1 MAGTAAAGS
10 FGNEGVG
17 SRIGHHGAH
26 VLIASVL
33 AMVALAVFPLPSDNP
48 ASFALPVL
56 LGVVVVASWV
66 FMRRHDRS
74 LCERCLHTMPLDAAA
89 TAQRRHRRFA
99 VVHLGENRRVVVGYL
114 VVLLGSNAL
123 LFLESVPARV
133 LWAAVQCSMVYLVL
147 AYSTHRTLQPWCPW
161 CSEGGG
167 GEDAVDTP
175 DPLPVGG
182 TKVG

>member
-10 FGNEGVG
+10 FGHEGFG
-17 SRIGHHGAH
+17 ARIGHHGGH
-26 VLIASVL
+26 VLVGAIV
-33 AMVALAVFPLPSDNP
+33 AMILLAVFPLPADNP
-48 ASFALPVL
+48 ASFGLPIL
-56 LGVVVVASWV
+56 LFVVVIAAWV

-74 LCERCLHTMPLDAAA
+74 MCERCLRTMPLDAAA

-99 VVHLGENRRVVVGYL
+99 VVHLGENRTVVAGYL

-123 LFLESVPARV
+123 LFLESTPARL

-147 AYSTHRTLQPWCPW
+147 AHSTHRSLQPWCPW
-161 CSEGGG
+161 CSGGGG
-167 GEDAVDTP
+167 GEDVVDAP

-182 TKVG
+182 SRVR